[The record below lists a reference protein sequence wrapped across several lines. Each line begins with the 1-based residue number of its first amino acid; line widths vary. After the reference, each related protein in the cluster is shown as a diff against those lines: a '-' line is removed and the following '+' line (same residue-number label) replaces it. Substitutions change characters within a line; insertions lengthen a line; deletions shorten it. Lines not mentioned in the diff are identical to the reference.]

1 MLTVCD
7 PVSAEEANEA
17 DDNCSR
23 EAPPAGGGNR
33 SSSAPFLE
41 AGVAAS
47 LPPGSVR
54 ILPSGES

>member
-7 PVSAEEANEA
+7 AVSAGGANEA

-23 EAPPAGGGNR
+23 EAPPVRGGNP

-47 LPPGSVR
+47 SLPGSVS
-54 ILPSGES
+54 ILPSGEN